1 MQDMFD
7 TILDEIGEGI
17 IVIDPQGMIEYYNRK
32 AKEVFG
38 IIFNHGLGHEEGRI
52 EAGDTVIIADTALGA
67 DDGGLLPEDL
77 KCIGVDPGELK
88 RGYPFITIG
97 RYGSNMGSAI
107 LKYTAD
113 QSNCSLMLT
122 ANDNTLNHKIS
133 VSLDPE
139 ARLALISVD
148 DSSYTYKYIRS
159 VGHMV
164 VICGKTGRVKFYQ
177 VKGYTTRREDIR
189 MLLKGGTFAAKGDTN
204 TEVNI
209 VGHSIFDI
217 HPKESNINIVEF
229 LEAAKGKD
237 ISYIDQVREIN
248 GRLTRCSL
256 IPLKKGDQVNGAM
269 LKVQDISELD
279 NVIRERDYAIAS
291 LNEAE
296 NKLKLDDRFAM
307 IIGQSDS
314 IGNVRRLAAKAAET
328 DSTVLIM
335 GESGTGKGLVAECI
349 HYASKRSKKPFM
361 YVNCASIPSELIE
374 SELFGYEGGAFTG
387 SKREGKKGLFE
398 AADEGT
404 VFLDEIGDM
413 PLFMQAKLL
422 YVLQEKRFNRV
433 GSTEAIS
440 VNVKIIA
447 ATNKDLEKLVC
458 EGSFRSDLY
467 YRINVFPITI
477 PPLRQRRE
485 DIYPLITSLLPKI
498 CRRTGIRE
506 KKISVEVIKELLSYE
521 WPGNVRELENI
532 LERAVNITDGNII
545 LPEHISIRRTGEMGA
560 EGNIPQ
566 SLNETVEAAERSA
579 IQRALKIA
587 GGNKNEAMSILDISK
602 TSFYD
607 KLKKYGIGK

>member
-1 MQDMFD
+1 MQDMFK
-7 TILDEIGEGI
+7 TIIDEIGEGI
-17 IVIDPQGMIEYYNRK
+17 IVIDSEGIIEYYNRK
-32 AKEVFG
+32 AKEIFG

-52 EAGDTVIIADTALGA
+52 EAGDTVIIADSSLGT
-67 DDGGLLPEDL
+67 DDGGLTPEDL
-77 KCIGVDPGELK
+77 LCLGVDPNEL
-88 RGYPFITIG
+88 RTGYPFVTIG
-97 RYGSNMGSAI
+97 NFGGSKGSAI
-107 LKYTAD
+107 LKYSD
-113 QSNCSLMLT
+113 RRDHKLMLL
-122 ANDNTLNHKIS
+122 ANGNPLNDRIS

-139 ARLALISVD
+139 AGIAIISVGD
-148 DSSYTYKYIRS
+148 CIYSYKYVRS

-177 VKGYTTRREDIR
+177 AKGYTTRREDIK
-189 MLLKGGTFAAKGDTN
+189 MLLQGKSFAAKGDMN
-204 TEVNI
+204 VELNLD
-209 VGHSIFDI
+209 GHSIFDV

-229 LEAAKGKD
+229 LEAAKGKE
-237 ISYIDQVREIN
+237 ISYTDQVKEIN

-256 IPLKKGDQVNGAM
+256 IPLKKGGGAEGAM

-296 NKLKLDDRFAM
+296 NKLKLDDRFAV

-314 IGNVRRLAAKAAET
+314 INTVRRLARKAAET

-349 HYASKRSKKPFM
+349 HYSSKRSKKPFV
-361 YVNCASIPSELIE
+361 YINCASIPSELIE

-404 VFLDEIGDM
+404 IFLDEIGDM

-422 YVLQEKRFNRV
+422 YVLQEKKFNRV
-433 GSTEAIS
+433 GSTDSIS

-447 ATNKDLEKLVC
+447 ATNKDLEKLVR

-467 YRINVFPITI
+467 YRINVFPILI
-477 PPLRQRRE
+477 PPLRQRQE
-485 DIYPLITSLLPKI
+485 DIYPLIISLLPKI

-506 KKISVEVIKELLSYE
+506 KKISVEVIKELLSYD
-521 WPGNVRELENI
+521 WPGNVRELENV
-532 LERAVNITDGNII
+532 LERAVNITEGDTI
-545 LPEHISIRRTGEMGA
+545 LPEHT
-560 EGNIPQ
+560 NIQ
-566 SLNETVEAAERSA
+566 LLKGRADRGTIAYTLSETVENAERAA
-579 IQRALKIA
+579 IERAMKIT
-587 GGNKNEAMSILDISK
+587 GGNKNEAMSILNISK

>member
-1 MQDMFD
+1 MQDMFK
-7 TILDEIGEGI
+7 TIIDEIGEGI
-17 IVIDPQGMIEYYNRK
+17 IVIDSEGIIEYYNRK
-32 AKEVFG
+32 AKEIFG

-52 EAGDTVIIADTALGA
+52 EAGDTVIIADSALGT
-67 DDGGLLPEDL
+67 DDGGLTPEDL
-77 KCIGVDPGELK
+77 LCLGVDPNEL
-88 RGYPFITIG
+88 RTGYPFITIG
-97 RYGSNMGSAI
+97 SFGGSKGSAI
-107 LKYTAD
+107 LKYSD
-113 QSNCSLMLT
+113 RRDRKLMLL
-122 ANDNTLNHKIS
+122 ANGNPLNDRIS
-133 VSLDPE
+133 VSLDQE
-139 ARLALISVD
+139 AGIAVISVGD
-148 DSSYTYKYIRS
+148 CIYSYKYVRS

-177 VKGYTTRREDIR
+177 AKGYTTRREDIK
-189 MLLKGGTFAAKGDTN
+189 MLLQGNSFAAKGDMN
-204 TEVNI
+204 VELNLD
-209 VGHSIFDI
+209 GHSIFDV

-229 LEAAKGKD
+229 LEAAKGKE
-237 ISYIDQVREIN
+237 ISYTDQVKEIN

-256 IPLKKGDQVNGAM
+256 IPLKKGGGAEGAM

-296 NKLKLDDRFAM
+296 NKLKLDDRFAV

-314 IGNVRRLAAKAAET
+314 INTVRRLARKAAET

-349 HYASKRSKKPFM
+349 HYSSKRSKKPFV
-361 YVNCASIPSELIE
+361 YINCASIPSELIE

-404 VFLDEIGDM
+404 IFLDEIGDM

-422 YVLQEKRFNRV
+422 YVLQEKKFNRV
-433 GSTEAIS
+433 GSTDSIS

-447 ATNKDLEKLVC
+447 ATNKELEKLVR

-467 YRINVFPITI
+467 YRINVFPILI
-477 PPLRQRRE
+477 PPLRQRQE
-485 DIYPLITSLLPKI
+485 DIYPLIISLLPKI
-498 CRRTGIRE
+498 CRRTGIKE
-506 KKISVEVIKELLSYE
+506 KKISVEVIKELLSYD
-521 WPGNVRELENI
+521 WPGNVRELENV
-532 LERAVNITDGNII
+532 LERAVNITEGDTI
-545 LPEHISIRRTGEMGA
+545 LPEHTNIQLLKGRVD
-560 EGNIPQ
+560 EGMT
-566 SLNETVEAAERSA
+566 SHTLNETVENAEKAAIERA
-579 IQRALKIA
+579 VKIA

>member
-1 MQDMFD
+1 MQDMFK
-7 TILDEIGEGI
+7 TIIDEIGEGI
-17 IVIDPQGMIEYYNRK
+17 IVIDSEGMIEHYNRK
-32 AKEVFG
+32 AKEIFG
-38 IIFNHGLGHEEGRI
+38 IIFNHGLGHEEGHI
-52 EAGDTVIIADTALGA
+52 ETGDIVIIADSALGA
-67 DDGGLLPEDL
+67 DDGGLMPEDL
-77 KCIGVDPGELK
+77 LCLGVDPGEL
-88 RGYPFITIG
+88 RAGYSFITIG
-97 RYGSNMGSAI
+97 NFGGSKDSAI
-107 LKYTAD
+107 LKYSD
-113 QSNCSLMLT
+113 RKDRKLMLL
-122 ANDNTLNHKIS
+122 ANDNLLNDRIS

-139 ARLALISVD
+139 ANIAVISVGD
-148 DSSYTYKYIRS
+148 CIYSYKYARS
-159 VGHMV
+159 IGHMV
-164 VICGKTGRVKFYQ
+164 VICGKTGSVKFYQ
-177 VKGYTTRREDIR
+177 AKGYTTRREDVK
-189 MLLKGGTFAAKGDTN
+189 MLLQGKSFAAKGDMN
-204 TEVNI
+204 VELNLD
-209 VGHSIFDI
+209 GHSIFDI

-229 LEAAKGKD
+229 LEAAKGKE
-237 ISYIDQVREIN
+237 ISYADQVKEIN

-256 IPLKKGDQVNGAM
+256 IPLKKGDRVKGAM

-296 NKLKLDDRFAM
+296 NKLKLDDRFAV

-314 IGNVRRLAAKAAET
+314 INTVRRLARKAAET

-349 HYASKRSKKPFM
+349 HYGSKRSKKPFI

-422 YVLQEKRFNRV
+422 YVLQEKKFNRV
-433 GSTEAIS
+433 GSTDSIS

-447 ATNKDLEKLVC
+447 ATNKDLEKLVH

-467 YRINVFPITI
+467 YRINVFPILI
-477 PPLRQRRE
+477 PPLRQRQE

-498 CRRTGIRE
+498 CRRTGIKE
-506 KKISVEVIKELLSYE
+506 KKISIEVIKELLSYN
-521 WPGNVRELENI
+521 WPGNVRELENV
-532 LERAVNITDGNII
+532 LERAVNITEGDTI
-545 LPEHISIRRTGEMGA
+545 LPEHTNIQLLKGRAGEGIISCTL
-560 EGNIPQ
+560 
-566 SLNETVEAAERSA
+566 SETVENAEKAAIERA
-579 IQRALKIA
+579 MKIA
-587 GGNKNEAMSILDISK
+587 GGNKNEAMSILNISK

-607 KLKKYGIGK
+607 KIKKYGIGK

>member
-1 MQDMFD
+1 MQDMFKA
-7 TILDEIGEGI
+7 IIDEIGEGI
-17 IVIDPQGMIEYYNRK
+17 IVIDTEGVIEYYNRK
-32 AKEVFG
+32 AKEIFG

-52 EAGDTVIIADTALGA
+52 EDGDTVIIADSALGA

-77 KCIGVDPGELK
+77 LCLGVATEAL
-88 RGYPFITIG
+88 RTGYPFITIG
-97 RYGSNMGSAI
+97 SFGGSKGSAI
-107 LKYTAD
+107 LKYSD
-113 QSNCSLMLT
+113 RRDRKIMLLSS
-122 ANDNTLNHKIS
+122 DNQLNNRIS

-139 ARLALISVD
+139 ANIAVISVGD
-148 DSSYTYKYIRS
+148 CNFSYKYARS
-159 VGHMV
+159 IGHMV
-164 VICGKTGRVKFYQ
+164 VLCGKTGKVKFYQ
-177 VKGYTTRREDIR
+177 AKGYTTRREDIK
-189 MLLKGGTFAAKGDTN
+189 MLLQGKTFAAKGD
-204 TEVNI
+204 VNVELNI
-209 VGHSIFDI
+209 DGHSIFDI

-237 ISYIDQVREIN
+237 ISYTDQVKEIN

-256 IPLKKGDQVNGAM
+256 IPLKNEGKVEGAM

-279 NVIRERDYAIAS
+279 NVIKERDYAIAS

-296 NKLKLDDRFAM
+296 SRLKPDDRFSV

-314 IGNVRRLAAKAAET
+314 INTVRRLARKASET
-328 DSTVLIM
+328 DSTVLIT

-349 HYASKRSKKPFM
+349 HNSSKRNRKPFI

-387 SKREGKKGLFE
+387 SKKEGKKGLFE

-422 YVLQEKRFNRV
+422 YVLQEKKFNRV
-433 GSTEAIS
+433 GSTDPIS
-440 VNVKIIA
+440 VDVKIIA
-447 ATNKDLEKLVC
+447 ATNKELEKLVR

-467 YRINVFPITI
+467 YRINVFPILI
-477 PPLRQRRE
+477 PSLRQRKE
-485 DIYPLITSLLPKI
+485 DIYPLINSLLPRI

-506 KKISVEVIKELLSYE
+506 KKISIEVIKELLSYD

-532 LERAVNITDGNII
+532 LERAVNITEGDTI
-545 LPEHISIRRTGEMGA
+545 LPEHI
-560 EGNIPQ
+560 N
-566 SLNETVEAAERSA
+566 
-579 IQRALKIA
+579 IQRLGGNGDKDITSQTLDEIIEKAEKTAIERA
-587 GGNKNEAMSILDISK
+587 MKVTGGNKFEAMSLLNISK

-607 KLKKYGIGK
+607 KLKKYNIGK